1 MTAVNFFIVL
11 VLCSVIGAF
20 TGLMLGDAVGNLSLA
35 IIAGFI
41 ATVVAVAARNIK
53 IPQLVVIYSALAIER
68 PIPLRLAI
76 YSVIT
81 SLIGGAAAIGIA
93 STANVT
99 SSVTIGS
106 MGGFFAGLLIAIL
119 LTVYEM
125 NRYEGSAAS

>member
-1 MTAVNFFIVL
+1 MTAVNFLIVL